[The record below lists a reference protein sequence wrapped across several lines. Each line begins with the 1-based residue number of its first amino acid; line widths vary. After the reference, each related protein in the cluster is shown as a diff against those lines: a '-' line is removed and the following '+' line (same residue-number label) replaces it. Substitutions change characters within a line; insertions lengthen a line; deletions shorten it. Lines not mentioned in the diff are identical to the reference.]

1 MGAPAVEPPNNS
13 TWRSSAP
20 AGTTE
25 QMLSAAV
32 TRRGRAAGALCGAG
46 ARRACTLQVQLHWMS
61 LRTSADSVGCTVY
74 GGCAQSVPQTT
85 VNTYRYRLQ

>member
-13 TWRSSAP
+13 TWRSSAL

-46 ARRACTLQVQLHWMS
+46 ARKQR
-61 LRTSADSVGCTVY
+61 
-74 GGCAQSVPQTT
+74 
-85 VNTYRYRLQ
+85 

>member
-1 MGAPAVEPPNNS
+1 MNLSEMEQTWRGSSLAVPGEPAVEPPNNS

-25 QMLSAAV
+25 HMLSAAV

-46 ARRACTLQVQLHWMS
+46 ARKQR
-61 LRTSADSVGCTVY
+61 
-74 GGCAQSVPQTT
+74 
-85 VNTYRYRLQ
+85 

>member
-13 TWRSSAP
+13 TWRSSAL

-32 TRRGRAAGALCGAG
+32 TRRGRAAGAL
-46 ARRACTLQVQLHWMS
+46 
-61 LRTSADSVGCTVY
+61 
-74 GGCAQSVPQTT
+74 
-85 VNTYRYRLQ
+85 